1 MTATT
6 EEKELMLLDAM
17 EFLRN
22 WNQENETVLNLKYV
36 YRRAE
41 KLAVDL
47 NNMEMLDEVVEYT
60 RFYQPSPITTTQT
73 LLAIKVTILRN
84 YLIVI
89 TGSLLWITKG
99 IAYFYMILMNGGT
112 HLAKCMYIRSAAK
125 VYEVL
130 GEKSYRDH
138 TMNKDD

>member
-1 MTATT
+1 MRATT

-47 NNMEMLDEVVEYT
+47 NNMKMLDEVVEYT
-60 RFYQPSPITTTQT
+60 RFYQPSPDHHDPDTFSNQGNDIAE
-73 LLAIKVTILRN
+73 LLDCDNRIIALDYKG
-84 YLIVI
+84 YC
-89 TGSLLWITKG
+89 LLLYDIDEWG
-99 IAYFYMILMNGGT
+99 NSSGE
-112 HLAKCMYIRSAAK
+112 MYVIRSAAK

-130 GEKSYRDH
+130 REKSCQDH